1 MIETE
6 PDPAAPEPR
15 SATAA
20 RPASEFP
27 AASGVAAPE
36 SGILRHA
43 VEEVA
48 RLLRTD
54 GAMIYL
60 LDPETNTLALSHE
73 AGITDTRSRDWIRS
87 LRVPVGAGLFGGAVA
102 RRQVMK
108 TADYAADTAFAHAP
122 LTDEV
127 VAYTGLRSMVVAPLI
142 AGDVALGALGVYSLQ
157 PDHFTAADI
166 GLIRALADHA
176 ATAIANARLIGA
188 LERSQAELARR
199 AETERSLREIG
210 ARISALADVDEVL
223 QRIVDE
229 SARLLGFDGGH
240 LTLMSEDGTHLAPV
254 VVAGNAS
261 PSERAGLTG
270 WRFPLDGGINGLAA
284 TRREVIWTEDYMV
297 DPRVPHEPDD
307 QETARRLG
315 LRAVAVAPLRGPEGA
330 VLGTLAVSSRTPGT
344 IAPASIEL
352 LQSLADQASLAVAN
366 GQLYERLRA
375 SEARYRFL
383 VEASPDVIWQADA
396 EGRFTYVSETSL
408 ALSGWPAEDLVGR
421 HFAVLIDEA
430 DLPMVTERWE
440 ETRRDPDTLQ
450 HYRFHVRTRDGRRL
464 PAELHARGIAVDG
477 RFAGAHGSARDV
489 SEQDRLERDLRGQA
503 AQIAATE
510 ERAHLA
516 RELHDSVTQALF
528 SMTLLT
534 RSIELMLPRDPAQA
548 AAKLATLRELQR
560 DALAEMRSLIF
571 ELRPGSLAE
580 DGLVRALRTHSAALQ
595 GRIGLPITV
604 AAEGVERLPIEI
616 EDALYRIAQE
626 ALHNV
631 MKHAAASNV
640 RVRLSVD
647 GGAARLT
654 VEDDGAGFD
663 PEGVTAGSLGIAGMR
678 ARAEK
683 LGGRLVVRSRAGHG
697 SRIEAVVP
705 LRRDE

>member
-6 PDPAAPEPR
+6 RDEAAQAPTEGPARTALPAA
-15 SATAA
+15 A
-20 RPASEFP
+20 
-27 AASGVAAPE
+27 GVAAPE
-36 SGILRHA
+36 SEILRHA
-43 VEEVA
+43 VDEVA

-60 LDPETNTLALSHE
+60 LDPATQTLALTHE
-73 AGITDTRSRDWIRS
+73 AGITDPRSRDWIRS

-102 RRQVMK
+102 RRQVM
-108 TADYAADTAFAHAP
+108 TTTDYSRDTAFAHAP
-122 LTDEV
+122 VTDEV
-127 VAYTGLRSMVVAPLI
+127 VAYTGVRSMVVAPLI
-142 AGDVALGALGVYSLQ
+142 AGDAVLGALGVYSQQ
-157 PDHFTAADI
+157 PDHFTAPDI

-176 ATAIANARLIGA
+176 ATAIANARLIDA
-188 LERSQAELARR
+188 LERSQAELERR
-199 AETERSLREIG
+199 AEAERALREIG
-210 ARISALADVDEVL
+210 ARISVLADVDEVL

-229 SARLLGFDGGH
+229 AARLLGFDGGH
-240 LTLMSEDGTHLAPV
+240 LTLMSEDGDYLVPV

-261 PSERAGLTG
+261 PDERVGLTS

-284 TRREVIWTEDYMV
+284 TRREVIWTEDYLV

-307 QETARRLG
+307 QETAMRLG
-315 LRAVAVAPLRGPEGA
+315 LRAVLVAPLRGPEGA

-352 LQSLADQASLAVAN
+352 LQGLADQASLAVAN

-383 VEASPDVIWQADA
+383 VEASPDVIWQADT

-408 ALSGWPAEDLVGR
+408 ALSGWSAEELVGQP
-421 HFAVLIDEA
+421 FALVIDEP
-430 DLPMVTERWE
+430 DLPMVLERWQ
-440 ETRRDPDTLQ
+440 ETQRDPDTLQ
-450 HYRFHVRTRDGRRL
+450 HYRFHVRTRDGRRI
-464 PAELHARGIAVDG
+464 PAELHARGISIDG

-489 SEQDRLERDLRGQA
+489 SEQERLERDLRAQA

-534 RSIELMLPRDPAQA
+534 RSIELMLPRSPEQA
-548 AAKLATLRELQR
+548 GAKLGTLRELQR

-580 DGLVRALRTHSAALQ
+580 DGLVRALRTHTAALQ

-604 AAEGVERLPIEI
+604 TAEGVERLPSEV

-631 MKHAAASNV
+631 VKHATASNV
-640 RVRLSVD
+640 RVRLTD
-647 GGAARLT
+647 EGGLARLI

-663 PEGVTAGSLGIAGMR
+663 PASVDQGSLGIAGMR

-683 LGGRLVVRSRAGHG
+683 LGGRLVVRSRPGLG
-697 SRIEAVVP
+697 SRIEATLP